1 MQLFV
6 LNGMKDSSMSD
17 EQIEKAKELVANL
30 RDLSCRDG
38 CGGECLGS
46 CPWSIGENAADFLE
60 ELIKNEQG

>member
-1 MQLFV
+1 
-6 LNGMKDSSMSD
+6 MSD
-17 EQIEKAKELVANL
+17 EHIEKAKELVANL
-30 RDLSCRDG
+30 RDLSCLDG